1 MFNLVITEHNRGS
14 TGEPRLGLVLHMS
27 MLFAPLPRRT
37 RGVPYGY
44 RNPHPIFNL
53 KNFNPPQVIDP
64 RTVIAERKNKL
75 DMDTRTLPRIGDKVY
90 FEVNDELHEN
100 KVRVVHAKI
109 IRQYPKKRGNCCEY
123 LAFDCVDLDHKDIYY
138 TVPYDEEFIK
148 TDTG

>member
-1 MFNLVITEHNRGS
+1 MPNVTHTQNSFQ
-14 TGEPRLGLVLHMS
+14 
-27 MLFAPLPRRT
+27 
-37 RGVPYGY
+37 
-44 RNPHPIFNL
+44 
-53 KNFNPPQVIDP
+53 KNYNNVQRI
-64 RTVIAERKNKL
+64 VIAERKNNF
-75 DMDTRTLPRIGDKVY
+75 DMDIRTPPRIGDKVY

-100 KVRVVHAKI
+100 KVRVVHAKV